1 MEALARRL
9 APCLATGDMLA
20 LRGDLGAGKST
31 FARALIRAL
40 VGKAIDVPSPTF
52 TLVQMYE
59 TAQFP
64 IRHFDLYRLSKPE
77 ELEELGWDEARAA
90 GLVIVE
96 WPERLAV
103 LPMEALT
110 IKIDFE
116 MKGRRLIFSGNESW
130 WKKIKEAVIPAQAR
144 MTTKLSV

>member
-77 ELEELGWDEARAA
+77 ELEELGWDDARAA

-96 WPERLAV
+96 WPERLAEI
-103 LPMEALT
+103 PKEALMVEF
-110 IKIDFE
+110 IFFE
-116 MKGRRLIFSGNESW
+116 RGRRMVLSGCEEWQSR
-130 WKKIKEAVIPAQAR
+130 IK
-144 MTTKLSV
+144 L